1 MTALVMVN
9 NIRSPNFPDVPT
21 LEETGYTGPPSRSWY
36 GLFTPAGTPKPI
48 VDKLAKE
55 VAAIVND
62 PAFRGAP
69 SHRPQPGA
77 GDQHAGA
84 VRRGDQ
90 EGSGDGRAG
99 GQGGGADAAVT
110 AIEMSLHAE
119 MVGYASGFAH
129 PTTSCGSAGAAATP
143 ARAQDYPSRP
153 IRVIATSSAGG
164 TSDIFMRALGEELH
178 RRLGQPI
185 IVENRPGGAFN
196 IGARACAEA
205 APDGY
210 TICIIPGRAAG
221 VQPIHVQDP
230 ALRPGHR
237 LRADHAAVLHHPGP
251 RGERQAQR
259 QVAAELAALVE
270 GQAGTLSYSSA
281 AIPAV
286 VFIERWKKET
296 GADLVKV
303 PFRGGGEAVAALL
316 TGATPV
322 GFYGIANMRPQL
334 EAGSVLG
341 LAVDSDARSPLFPDI
356 PTVLEASGRKYPP
369 SPISA

>member
-1 MTALVMVN
+1 MSLQAEKWWARFAL
-9 NIRSPNFPDVPT
+9 PT
-21 LEETGYTGPPSRSWY
+21 LR
-36 GLFTPAGTPKPI
+36 L
-48 VDKLAKE
+48 
-55 VAAIVND
+55 VA
-62 PAFRGAP
+62 
-69 SHRPQPGA
+69 S
-77 GDQHAGA
+77 
-84 VRRGDQ
+84 
-90 EGSGDGRAG
+90 
-99 GQGGGADAAVT
+99 AAL
-110 AIEMSLHAE
+110 SL
-119 MVGYASGFAH
+119 
-129 PTTSCGSAGAAATP
+129 AATP
-143 ARAQDYPSRP
+143 LAAQDYPTRP

-178 RRLGQPI
+178 RRLGQPV

-210 TICIIPGRAAG
+210 TICIIPGEPMVFSQFMFKTLHYDTVTAFEP
-221 VQPIHVQDP
+221 VTQLFFITQ
-230 ALRPGHR
+230 ALVVSSKLNVKSLP
-237 LRADHAAVLHHPGP
+237 
-251 RGERQAQR
+251 
-259 QVAAELAALVE
+259 ELAALSK
-270 GQAGTLSYSSA
+270 AKPGTLSYSSA

-356 PTVLEASGRKYPP
+356 PTVLEASGRKYPAKSYFGLMAP
-369 SPISA
+369 AATPKPIVARLHAEVARIVAEPGFRHRNLIERGLEPVASTPEDYARFIKDDRAAAEQIVKEAGLEPQ